1 MEKPAKRTH
10 GKKSRSK
17 RRTAKKHLMRR
28 THIRWY
34 PKNRPRKRGG
44 AQTFTDEQIESI
56 LKSAQNTYPP
66 GVREDLAKKLKKL
79 RLKKKYTSPFSDEVL
94 DASQTEFQAVLRVQ
108 AFVKG
113 YTERL

>member
-1 MEKPAKRTH
+1 MEKPAKRTR
-10 GKKSRSK
+10 GKKEGTKKTTPRATRK
-17 RRTAKKHLMRR
+17 NAKA
-28 THIRWY
+28 
-34 PKNRPRKRGG
+34 P
-44 AQTFTDEQIESI
+44 TFTDAQIESI

>member
-1 MEKPAKRTH
+1 
-10 GKKSRSK
+10 
-17 RRTAKKHLMRR
+17 MRR

-56 LKSAQNTYPP
+56 LTNARKTYEP
-66 GVREDLAKKLKKL
+66 GVREDLAQQLKTLQLEKD
-79 RLKKKYTSPFSDEVL
+79 YTSPFSDEVI
-94 DASQTEFQAVLRVQ
+94 DATQTEFQAVLRVQ
-108 AFVKG
+108 AYLRG